1 VNTVNFKIVKSFTRS
16 FLFSFFFFAQVKV
29 HAFDI
34 DLSRR
39 ANEIKQITSITSA
52 PPQSANST
60 DVTLS
65 APVEKPSDSEIMQ
78 ALKNVVMPVDASKE
92 IVILQTEAG
101 FVPSMVHVK
110 KGEVYKIHVVNLNM
124 KEKNV
129 SFLMDAFTQSYNT
142 VYGTPKTFT
151 IEPKVEGVF
160 SYQCPETGVQ
170 GKLVVVPEP
179 SLKNRKL
186 ASDE

>member
-1 VNTVNFKIVKSFTRS
+1 MNTVNFKIVKSFIRS
-16 FLFSFFFFAQVKV
+16 FLFSFCFFAQVKV

-39 ANEIKQITSITSA
+39 ANEIKDITSIKSSA
-52 PPQSANST
+52 PPQDA
-60 DVTLS
+60 VTP
-65 APVEKPSDSEIMQ
+65 APVEKPTDSEIMQ

-92 IVILQTEAG
+92 IVILQTENG
-101 FVPSMVHVK
+101 FVPSMVQVK

-170 GKLVVVPEP
+170 GKLVVIPDAP
-179 SLKNRKL
+179 TTKRKV

>member
-1 VNTVNFKIVKSFTRS
+1 MNTVNFKIVKSFIRS
-16 FLFSFFFFAQVKV
+16 FLFSFCFFAQVKV
-29 HAFDI
+29 HAFEV

-39 ANEIKQITSITSA
+39 QSELKDLTSI
-52 PPQSANST
+52 ST
-60 DVTLS
+60 AAVPAT
-65 APVEKPSDSEIMQ
+65 ATPAEVVKPTDSEIID
-78 ALKNVVMPVDASKE
+78 ALKKVVMPVDASKE
-92 IVILQTEAG
+92 IVILQTENG
-101 FVPSMVHVK
+101 FVPSLVQVK

-142 VYGTPKTFT
+142 VYGNLKTFT

-170 GKLVVVPEP
+170 GKLVVVPDM
-179 SLKNRKL
+179 KDRKV
-186 ASDE
+186 ASEN

>member
-1 VNTVNFKIVKSFTRS
+1 MNTVNFKIVKSFTRS

-39 ANEIKQITSITSA
+39 ANEIKDITTIKSA
-52 PPQSANST
+52 PPKDA
-60 DVTLS
+60 VTA
-65 APVEKPSDSEIMQ
+65 APVEKPTDSEIMQ

-92 IVILQTEAG
+92 IVILQTENG
-101 FVPSMVHVK
+101 FVPELIQVK

-170 GKLVVVPEP
+170 GKLVVIPEA
-179 SLKNRKL
+179 SSTNRKV